1 MHYKTKSPFSGR
13 LCSSGPNFGTGFACE
28 HLSPMRYVDLPS
40 VLNSPRIASVD
51 ALRGL
56 NMFWIMGFDGAMV
69 ALAQMSEGKGPLVHT
84 AGGFLGTQFQ
94 HAAWEGFRFYDLIF
108 PLFVFLTGVSI
119 VLSLPRLVEREGRA
133 KAHLRVLRRSLLLY
147 LLGVIAY
154 GGISQ
159 HWTDIRLLGVL
170 QRIALCYFF
179 TSLMFLN
186 FNLRGL
192 VAALIV
198 LLIGYW
204 ALMTFVPVPDTGMA
218 SYAPDVNLA
227 NWIDRNYLPGR
238 LWDVTRDPEGMLSTL
253 PAIGTCLFGVFAGL
267 LLRDSRVDEQQKS
280 LWLLG
285 AGCVRLLAGSLW
297 ALEFAVIKAIWTSS
311 FVLITAGYSAIMLAL
326 MHQIID
332 VWQWRRW
339 AMVFVWVGANA
350 LALYFLND
358 IVNFWAIAA
367 RFVGGDFASLLD
379 RTVAEGTGGFIIS
392 LAALGL
398 AVALAGFLYR
408 HKIFI
413 RV

>member
-1 MHYKTKSPFSGR
+1 
-13 LCSSGPNFGTGFACE
+13 
-28 HLSPMRYVDLPS
+28 MRYVDLPS
-40 VLNSPRIASVD
+40 VLHPPRIASVD

-69 ALAQMSEGKGPLVHT
+69 ALAQMSEGKGPLVHA

-94 HAAWEGFRFYDLIF
+94 HVAWEGLRFYDLIF

-119 VLSLPRLVEREGRA
+119 VLSLPRLVEREGMA

-147 LLGVIAY
+147 LMGLIAY
-154 GGISQ
+154 GGISE
-159 HWTDIRLLGVL
+159 HWADIRLLGVL

-192 VAALIV
+192 IAAVVV
-198 LLIGYW
+198 LLVGYW
-204 ALMTFVPVPDTGMA
+204 ALMTFVPVPGIGA
-218 SYAPDVNLA
+218 PSYAADANLA
-227 NWIDRNYLPGR
+227 NWIDHNYLPGR

-267 LLRDSRVDEQQKS
+267 LLRDSRVSEQQKTI
-280 LWLLG
+280 WLIR
-285 AGCVRLLAGSLW
+285 AGCLLLLAGYLW
-297 ALEFAVIKAIWTSS
+297 ALQFPVIKAIWTSS
-311 FVLITAGYSAIMLAL
+311 FVLITAGYSAILLAL

-339 AMVFVWVGANA
+339 ATVFVWVGANA

-358 IVNFWAIAA
+358 IVNFWSIAA

-379 RTVAEGTGGFIIS
+379 RVVTQGTGGLLIN
-392 LAALGL
+392 LVALIL
-398 AVALAGFLYR
+398 AVMLAGFLYR
-408 HKIFI
+408 YKIFI

>member
-40 VLNSPRIASVD
+40 VLNLPRIASVD

-69 ALAQMSEGKGPLVHT
+69 ALAQMSEGKGPLVHKT
-84 AGGFLGTQFQ
+84 GSFLGSQFQ

-119 VLSLPRLVEREGRA
+119 VLSLPRLVEREGIA

-154 GGISQ
+154 GGISE

-170 QRIALCYFF
+170 QRIAVCYFF

-198 LLIGYW
+198 LLVGYW

-227 NWIDRNYLPGR
+227 NWVDRNYLPGR

-267 LLRDSRVDEQQKS
+267 LLRDSRVDEQRKT
-280 LWLLG
+280 LLLLG
-285 AGCVRLLAGSLW
+285 AGCCLLLAGYLW
-297 ALEFAVIKAIWTSS
+297 ALEFPVIKAIWTSS
-311 FVLITAGYSAIMLAL
+311 FVLVTAGYSAIMLAL

-339 AMVFVWVGANA
+339 ATVFVWVGANA

-358 IVNFWAIAA
+358 IINFWAIAA
-367 RFVGGDFASLLD
+367 RFVGGDFATTLD
-379 RTVAEGTGGFIIS
+379 RTVAQGTGGFIIS
-392 LAALGL
+392 LGALGL